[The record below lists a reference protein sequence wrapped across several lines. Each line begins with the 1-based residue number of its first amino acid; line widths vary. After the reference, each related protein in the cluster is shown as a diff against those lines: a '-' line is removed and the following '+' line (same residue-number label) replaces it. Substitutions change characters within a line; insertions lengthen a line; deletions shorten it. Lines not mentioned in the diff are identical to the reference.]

1 MNLFA
6 VQVKTRSEKLFIK
19 RAVLIKMD
27 HEVSPWRLLFP
38 QRSMNVRK
46 DKSLKK
52 EDLPV
57 FPGYVFLETG
67 ELEKELYWHLRTT
80 AGFYRFL
87 PENTSPKPLEGRDL
101 ALIKHFVSF
110 GEVAGPSKV
119 TFDDN
124 DRIVVK
130 EGPLKG
136 LEGRIIKVDK
146 RKGRVKV
153 KLDLYDEC
161 FPVDLSYEL
170 IQK

>member
-27 HEVSPWRLLFP
+27 REVSPWRLLFP

-46 DKSLKK
+46 DKSLKRK
-52 EDLPV
+52 TCPC
-57 FPGYVFLETG
+57 FPAMYFWRQANWRRSSTG
-67 ELEKELYWHLRTT
+67 IYGDRGLLSVSSQN
-80 AGFYRFL
+80 A
-87 PENTSPKPLEGRDL
+87 SPKPLEGRDL

-119 TFDDN
+119 SFDEN

-136 LEGRIIKVDK
+136 LEGRIIRVDK

-153 KLDLYDEC
+153 QLDLYDEC